1 MIPGKLY
8 FGLVILLLLCGFF
21 SSQPALHE
29 RVLLIV
35 YCSSLCRLKLRI
47 RKRRLKV
54 TKSERSIITRSQS
67 MGDILRLKG
76 TRIQKMLLVKVRKE
90 ETTRAQNVM
99 SIPTSYHHVQ
109 RENRGKGLLIE
120 ARM

>member
-21 SSQPALHE
+21 SSQPALHV

-35 YCSSLCRLKLRI
+35 YCASLCRLKLRT

-54 TKSERSIITRSQS
+54 TKSERSIITRSRS

>member
-35 YCSSLCRLKLRI
+35 YCASLCRLKLRI